1 MNVIN
6 VSNELKNKVIKNREL
21 TEEECELFLKY
32 MITKTKLITDHMYN
46 RENYNYMYLF
56 FEVCYSYNLICEP
69 YNEYKNLY
77 SILKISNKKY
87 LVDMNFNS
95 DKIPSLKEN
104 KYIEYSE
111 DMYEYY
117 KKLMG

>member
-6 VSNELKNKVIKNREL
+6 VSNELKNKVIRNREL

-32 MITKTKLITDHMYN
+32 MITKTKIIPDHMYN

-77 SILKISNKKY
+77 SILKIMLLIFFLQKNIILNY
-87 LVDMNFNS
+87 LSRLDAYFAE
-95 DKIPSLKEN
+95 IL
-104 KYIEYSE
+104 
-111 DMYEYY
+111 
-117 KKLMG
+117 